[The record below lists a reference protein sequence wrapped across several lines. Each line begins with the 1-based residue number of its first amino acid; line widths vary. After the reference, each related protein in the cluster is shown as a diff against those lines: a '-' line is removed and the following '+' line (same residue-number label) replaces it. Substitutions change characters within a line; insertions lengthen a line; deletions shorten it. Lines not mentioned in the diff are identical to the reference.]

1 MATSAGIKIRKK
13 KPRVDHNAFDD
24 LHMGK
29 EPMWDAEVALKFT
42 DEEFDH
48 WMRKSFNFYN
58 YFYNQKDMRKFL
70 LEWVKKNMKLTPA
83 QFEAFSSASP
93 DSLPITVYSLA
104 RAHIKAGM
112 PFRARHTEYV
122 TKNVMEIVNS
132 KPIAE
137 KVRIAKAAKAEKDAV
152 AHVPTIQERMAEK
165 TAETIGE
172 MEGIVDEAMHG
183 RPTENIYA
191 LLTTRAV
198 PQSQV
203 GKIRDVFQKQINELA
218 ASIGSKQEH
227 LKEGYKFLKK
237 DALNTVSAF
246 YVKLMEDLDSY
257 TAVKKAT
264 KKARVKKPK
273 SKEKQVAKVK
283 YMKESKELKLISVN
297 PADIIGAQE
306 VWVYHTKYRK
316 LGKYVAD
323 SLSLTLGV
331 KGTSITGYDT
341 NLSTA
346 KTLRKPTEQ
355 LKELMK
361 AGKVQLRTFLKDIKA
376 VETKLN
382 GRLNAEILILKVG

>member
-1 MATSAGIKIRKK
+1 
-13 KPRVDHNAFDD
+13 
-24 LHMGK
+24 
-29 EPMWDAEVALKFT
+29 
-42 DEEFDH
+42 
-48 WMRKSFNFYN
+48 
-58 YFYNQKDMRKFL
+58 
-70 LEWVKKNMKLTPA
+70 
-83 QFEAFSSASP
+83 
-93 DSLPITVYSLA
+93 
-104 RAHIKAGM
+104 
-112 PFRARHTEYV
+112 
-122 TKNVMEIVNS
+122 VNS

-137 KVRIAKAAKAEKDAV
+137 KVKAAKEAKAAKDAV

-172 MEGIVDEAMHG
+172 IEGIVDEAMHG

-191 LLTTRAV
+191 ILTTRAV

-227 LKEGYKFLKK
+227 LKEAYKFLKK
-237 DALNTVSAF
+237 DMLNSVSAF

-323 SLSLTLGV
+323 SLALTLGV

-341 NLSTA
+341 SLSTA

-382 GRLNAEILILKVG
+382 GRLNADILILKVG